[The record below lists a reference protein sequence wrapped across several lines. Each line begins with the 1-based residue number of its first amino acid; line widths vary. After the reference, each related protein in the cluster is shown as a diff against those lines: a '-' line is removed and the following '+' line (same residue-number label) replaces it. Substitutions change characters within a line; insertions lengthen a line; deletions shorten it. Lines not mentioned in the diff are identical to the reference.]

1 MKSYLRIERLI
12 LVGSRKN
19 YSVEFND
26 GLNIIHGDSDTGK
39 SSILEFIDYLLGGSS
54 IELADE
60 IISSVDYAVL
70 EIVINDE
77 KYTIIRNIFK
87 PNELIEVYNCKFD
100 DVGSYI
106 PKKYAPKF
114 NITSA
119 PDGFFSD
126 FLMDSL
132 NFPKL
137 KLKVSPSQEISRFRR
152 ISFRDII
159 KFCYVDQDN
168 MGSKSLLGLT
178 EWARYAHTKEVFKY
192 IFNLFD
198 ADISDIE
205 SQISEKTTEFNRL
218 VKKYENVSE
227 FLRDTGYESIA
238 SLDMEIDKCDLTI
251 EGLEEKLSDLN
262 GSMKADSE
270 IYNELK
276 AYHSE
281 FNLKIKGLLK
291 KIADVSYKREQ
302 YIRLKNDYKND
313 INKIQA
319 IHTANSKIG
328 QLTNVKCNCP
338 ICDNIITISNDD
350 SVFLNSKTEKLD
362 EELNSLLRRVKSIDE
377 LIVDLATE
385 GQYLTQERSVL
396 EDDLAKV
403 AEMIDTETKEMITP
417 FLTQR
422 DALVKE
428 LADIRNRR
436 GNLVSNLR
444 VRNHQDDILTLQA
457 KLKENLSKLN
467 EQLDRLKKDAPD
479 ISGILSSLGDYLND
493 FLAKIN
499 IKNRTGISIS
509 PSTYSAIVRNR
520 DYFNITSGGLRTLIS
535 MGYVSSL
542 LKYSIVNDINHPR
555 FLLLD
560 TVGKYLGKSTK
571 YKYMSETDST
581 EDLKEGT
588 SDPQKYEKIFNNL
601 IDISNYA
608 QQKSTP
614 CQIIVVDNDVPEK
627 LAGRLK
633 SITVAQFSSTGDN
646 NLPPGLIDDIIYV

>member
-1 MKSYLRIERLI
+1 MERLI

-19 YSVEFND
+19 YFVEFED

-60 IISSVDYAVL
+60 IISSVDYAAL
-70 EIVINDE
+70 EIIINDE
-77 KYTIIRNIFK
+77 PYTIIRNIFK
-87 PNELIEVYNCKFD
+87 PNELIEVYSCNFD
-100 DVGSYI
+100 NVGSYI

-132 NFPKL
+132 SFPKL
-137 KLKVSPSQEISRFRR
+137 KLKVSPSQEISKFRR

-159 KFCYVDQDN
+159 KFCYIDQDN

-227 FLRDTGYESIA
+227 FLRETGYESIA

-251 EGLEEKLSDLN
+251 EDLEDKLRDLN
-262 GSMKADSE
+262 SSMKADSE
-270 IYNELK
+270 VYNELK

-302 YIRLKNDYKND
+302 YVRLKNDYKND

-338 ICDNIITISNDD
+338 ICDNIITINNDD

-377 LIVDLATE
+377 LIVNLATE
-385 GQYLTQERSVL
+385 GQSLAQERSVL

-403 AEMIDTETKEMITP
+403 AEMIDTEAEEMITP

-436 GNLVSNLR
+436 GNLVSSLR

-457 KLKENLSKLN
+457 KLKENLSKLS
-467 EQLDRLKKDAPD
+467 EQLERLKKDAPD

-535 MGYVSSL
+535 IGYISSL

-581 EDLKEGT
+581 ADLKEGT
-588 SDPQKYEKIFNNL
+588 SDPEKYEQIFNSL

-633 SITVAQFSSTGDN
+633 AITVAQFSSTGEN
-646 NLPPGLIDDIIYV
+646 NLPPGLIDDISYA

>member
-262 GSMKADSE
+262 SSMKADSE

>member
-1 MKSYLRIERLI
+1 M
-12 LVGSRKN
+12 
-19 YSVEFND
+19 YSCN
-26 GLNIIHGDSDTGK
+26 
-39 SSILEFIDYLLGGSS
+39 
-54 IELADE
+54 
-60 IISSVDYAVL
+60 
-70 EIVINDE
+70 
-77 KYTIIRNIFK
+77 
-87 PNELIEVYNCKFD
+87 FD
-100 DVGSYI
+100 NVGSYI

-132 NFPKL
+132 SFPKL
-137 KLKVSPSQEISRFRR
+137 KLKVSPSQEISKFRR

-159 KFCYVDQDN
+159 KFCYIDQDN

-227 FLRDTGYESIA
+227 FLRETGYESIA

-251 EGLEEKLSDLN
+251 EDLEDKLRDLN
-262 GSMKADSE
+262 SSMKADSE
-270 IYNELK
+270 VYNELK

-302 YIRLKNDYKND
+302 YVRLKNDYKND

-338 ICDNIITISNDD
+338 ICDNIITINNDD

-377 LIVDLATE
+377 LIVNLATE
-385 GQYLTQERSVL
+385 GQSLAQERSVL

-403 AEMIDTETKEMITP
+403 AEMIDTEAEEMITP

-436 GNLVSNLR
+436 GNLVSSLR

-457 KLKENLSKLN
+457 KLKENLSKLS
-467 EQLDRLKKDAPD
+467 EQLERLKKDAPD

-535 MGYVSSL
+535 IGYISSL

-581 EDLKEGT
+581 ADLKEGT
-588 SDPQKYEKIFNNL
+588 SDPEKYEQIFNSL

-633 SITVAQFSSTGDN
+633 AITVAQFSSTGEN
-646 NLPPGLIDDIIYV
+646 NLPPGLIDDISYA

>member
-1 MKSYLRIERLI
+1 
-12 LVGSRKN
+12 
-19 YSVEFND
+19 
-26 GLNIIHGDSDTGK
+26 
-39 SSILEFIDYLLGGSS
+39 
-54 IELADE
+54 
-60 IISSVDYAVL
+60 
-70 EIVINDE
+70 
-77 KYTIIRNIFK
+77 
-87 PNELIEVYNCKFD
+87 
-100 DVGSYI
+100 
-106 PKKYAPKF
+106 
-114 NITSA
+114 
-119 PDGFFSD
+119 
-126 FLMDSL
+126 
-132 NFPKL
+132 
-137 KLKVSPSQEISRFRR
+137 
-152 ISFRDII
+152 
-159 KFCYVDQDN
+159 
-168 MGSKSLLGLT
+168 
-178 EWARYAHTKEVFKY
+178 
-192 IFNLFD
+192 
-198 ADISDIE
+198 
-205 SQISEKTTEFNRL
+205 
-218 VKKYENVSE
+218 
-227 FLRDTGYESIA
+227 
-238 SLDMEIDKCDLTI
+238 
-251 EGLEEKLSDLN
+251 
-262 GSMKADSE
+262 DSE
-270 IYNELK
+270 VYNELK

-302 YIRLKNDYKND
+302 YVRLKNDYKND

-338 ICDNIITISNDD
+338 ICDNIITINNDD

-377 LIVDLATE
+377 LIVNLATE
-385 GQYLTQERSVL
+385 GQSLAQERSVL

-403 AEMIDTETKEMITP
+403 AEMIDTEAEEMITP

-436 GNLVSNLR
+436 GNLVSSLR

-457 KLKENLSKLN
+457 KLKENLSKLS
-467 EQLDRLKKDAPD
+467 EQLERLKKDAPD

-535 MGYVSSL
+535 IGYISSL

-581 EDLKEGT
+581 ADLKEGT
-588 SDPQKYEKIFNNL
+588 SDPEKYEQIFNSL

-633 SITVAQFSSTGDN
+633 AITVAQFSSTGEN
-646 NLPPGLIDDIIYV
+646 NLPPGLIDDISYA

>member
-1 MKSYLRIERLI
+1 
-12 LVGSRKN
+12 
-19 YSVEFND
+19 
-26 GLNIIHGDSDTGK
+26 
-39 SSILEFIDYLLGGSS
+39 
-54 IELADE
+54 
-60 IISSVDYAVL
+60 
-70 EIVINDE
+70 
-77 KYTIIRNIFK
+77 
-87 PNELIEVYNCKFD
+87 PNELIEVYSCNFD
-100 DVGSYI
+100 NVGSYI

-132 NFPKL
+132 SFPKL
-137 KLKVSPSQEISRFRR
+137 KLKVSPSQEISKFRR

-159 KFCYVDQDN
+159 KFCYIDQDN

-227 FLRDTGYESIA
+227 FLRETGYESIA

-251 EGLEEKLSDLN
+251 EDLEDKLRDLN
-262 GSMKADSE
+262 SSMKADSE
-270 IYNELK
+270 VYNELK

-302 YIRLKNDYKND
+302 YVRLKNDYKND

-338 ICDNIITISNDD
+338 ICDNIITINNDD

-377 LIVDLATE
+377 LIVNLATE
-385 GQYLTQERSVL
+385 GQSLAQERSVL

-403 AEMIDTETKEMITP
+403 AEMIDTEAEEMITP

-436 GNLVSNLR
+436 GNLVSSLR

-457 KLKENLSKLN
+457 KLKENLSKLS
-467 EQLDRLKKDAPD
+467 EQLERLKKDAPD

-535 MGYVSSL
+535 IGYISSL

-581 EDLKEGT
+581 ADLKEGT
-588 SDPQKYEKIFNNL
+588 SDPEKYEQIFNSL

-633 SITVAQFSSTGDN
+633 AITVAQFSSTGEN
-646 NLPPGLIDDIIYV
+646 NLPPGLIDDISYA

>member
-1 MKSYLRIERLI
+1 M
-12 LVGSRKN
+12 
-19 YSVEFND
+19 YSCN
-26 GLNIIHGDSDTGK
+26 
-39 SSILEFIDYLLGGSS
+39 
-54 IELADE
+54 
-60 IISSVDYAVL
+60 
-70 EIVINDE
+70 
-77 KYTIIRNIFK
+77 
-87 PNELIEVYNCKFD
+87 FD
-100 DVGSYI
+100 NVGSYI

-132 NFPKL
+132 SFPKL
-137 KLKVSPSQEISRFRR
+137 KLKVSPSQEISKFRR

-159 KFCYVDQDN
+159 KFCYIDQDN

-227 FLRDTGYESIA
+227 FLRETGYESIA

-251 EGLEEKLSDLN
+251 EDLEDKLSDLN
-262 GSMKADSE
+262 SSMKADSE
-270 IYNELK
+270 VYNELK

-302 YIRLKNDYKND
+302 YVRLKNDYKND

-328 QLTNVKCNCP
+328 QLTNVRCNCP
-338 ICDNIITISNDD
+338 ICDNIITINNDD

-377 LIVDLATE
+377 LIVNLATE
-385 GQYLTQERSVL
+385 GQSLAQERSVL

-403 AEMIDTETKEMITP
+403 AEMIDTEAEEMITP

-436 GNLVSNLR
+436 GNLVSSLR

-457 KLKENLSKLN
+457 KLKENLSKLS
-467 EQLDRLKKDAPD
+467 EQLERLKKDAPD

-535 MGYVSSL
+535 IGYISSL

-588 SDPQKYEKIFNNL
+588 SDPEKYEQIFNSL

-633 SITVAQFSSTGDN
+633 AITVAQFSSTGEN
-646 NLPPGLIDDIIYV
+646 NLPPGLIDDISYA

>member
-1 MKSYLRIERLI
+1 
-12 LVGSRKN
+12 
-19 YSVEFND
+19 
-26 GLNIIHGDSDTGK
+26 
-39 SSILEFIDYLLGGSS
+39 
-54 IELADE
+54 
-60 IISSVDYAVL
+60 
-70 EIVINDE
+70 
-77 KYTIIRNIFK
+77 
-87 PNELIEVYNCKFD
+87 NELIEVYSCNFD
-100 DVGSYI
+100 NVGSYI

-132 NFPKL
+132 SFPKL
-137 KLKVSPSQEISRFRR
+137 KLKVSPSQEISKFRR

-159 KFCYVDQDN
+159 KFCYIDQDN

-227 FLRDTGYESIA
+227 FLRETGYESIA

-251 EGLEEKLSDLN
+251 EDLEDKLRDLN
-262 GSMKADSE
+262 SSMKADSE
-270 IYNELK
+270 VYNELK

-302 YIRLKNDYKND
+302 YVRLKNDYKND

-338 ICDNIITISNDD
+338 ICDNIITINNDD

-377 LIVDLATE
+377 LIVNLATE
-385 GQYLTQERSVL
+385 GQSLAQERSVL

-403 AEMIDTETKEMITP
+403 AEMIDTEAEEMITP

-436 GNLVSNLR
+436 GNLVSSLR

-457 KLKENLSKLN
+457 KLKENLSKLS
-467 EQLDRLKKDAPD
+467 EQLERLKKDAPD

-535 MGYVSSL
+535 IGYISSL

-581 EDLKEGT
+581 ADLKEGT
-588 SDPQKYEKIFNNL
+588 SDPEKYEQIFNSL

-633 SITVAQFSSTGDN
+633 AITVAQFSSTGEN
-646 NLPPGLIDDIIYV
+646 NLPPGLIDDISYA

>member
-1 MKSYLRIERLI
+1 
-12 LVGSRKN
+12 
-19 YSVEFND
+19 
-26 GLNIIHGDSDTGK
+26 
-39 SSILEFIDYLLGGSS
+39 
-54 IELADE
+54 
-60 IISSVDYAVL
+60 
-70 EIVINDE
+70 
-77 KYTIIRNIFK
+77 
-87 PNELIEVYNCKFD
+87 
-100 DVGSYI
+100 SYI

-132 NFPKL
+132 SFPKL
-137 KLKVSPSQEISRFRR
+137 KLKVSPSQEISKFRR

-159 KFCYVDQDN
+159 KFCYIDQDN

-227 FLRDTGYESIA
+227 FLRETGYESIA

-251 EGLEEKLSDLN
+251 EDLEDKLRDLN
-262 GSMKADSE
+262 SSMKADSE
-270 IYNELK
+270 VYNELK

-302 YIRLKNDYKND
+302 YVRLKNDYKND

-338 ICDNIITISNDD
+338 ICDNIITINNDD

-377 LIVDLATE
+377 LIVNLATE
-385 GQYLTQERSVL
+385 GQSLAQERSVL

-403 AEMIDTETKEMITP
+403 AEMIDTEAEEMITP

-436 GNLVSNLR
+436 GNLVSSLR

-457 KLKENLSKLN
+457 KLKENLSKLS
-467 EQLDRLKKDAPD
+467 EQLERLKKDAPD

-535 MGYVSSL
+535 IGYISSL

-581 EDLKEGT
+581 ADLKEGT
-588 SDPQKYEKIFNNL
+588 SDPEKYEQIFNSL

-633 SITVAQFSSTGDN
+633 AITVAQFSSTGEN
-646 NLPPGLIDDIIYV
+646 NLPPGLIDDISYA

>member
-1 MKSYLRIERLI
+1 
-12 LVGSRKN
+12 
-19 YSVEFND
+19 
-26 GLNIIHGDSDTGK
+26 
-39 SSILEFIDYLLGGSS
+39 
-54 IELADE
+54 
-60 IISSVDYAVL
+60 
-70 EIVINDE
+70 
-77 KYTIIRNIFK
+77 FK
-87 PNELIEVYNCKFD
+87 PNELIEVYSCNFD
-100 DVGSYI
+100 NVGSYI

-132 NFPKL
+132 SFPKL
-137 KLKVSPSQEISRFRR
+137 KLKVSPSQEISKFRR

-159 KFCYVDQDN
+159 KFCYIDQDN

-227 FLRDTGYESIA
+227 FLRETGYESIA

-251 EGLEEKLSDLN
+251 EDLEDKLRDLN
-262 GSMKADSE
+262 SSMKADSE
-270 IYNELK
+270 VYNELK

-302 YIRLKNDYKND
+302 YVRLKNDYKND

-338 ICDNIITISNDD
+338 ICDNIITINNDD

-377 LIVDLATE
+377 LIVNLATE
-385 GQYLTQERSVL
+385 GQSLAQERSVL

-403 AEMIDTETKEMITP
+403 AEMIDTEAEEMITP

-436 GNLVSNLR
+436 GNLVSSLR

-457 KLKENLSKLN
+457 KLKENLSKLS
-467 EQLDRLKKDAPD
+467 EQLERLKKDAPD

-535 MGYVSSL
+535 IGYISSL

-581 EDLKEGT
+581 ADLKEGT
-588 SDPQKYEKIFNNL
+588 SDPEKYEQIFNSL

-633 SITVAQFSSTGDN
+633 AITVAQFSSTGEN
-646 NLPPGLIDDIIYV
+646 NLPPGLIDDISYA

>member
-1 MKSYLRIERLI
+1 C
-12 LVGSRKN
+12 N
-19 YSVEFND
+19 
-26 GLNIIHGDSDTGK
+26 
-39 SSILEFIDYLLGGSS
+39 
-54 IELADE
+54 
-60 IISSVDYAVL
+60 
-70 EIVINDE
+70 
-77 KYTIIRNIFK
+77 
-87 PNELIEVYNCKFD
+87 FD
-100 DVGSYI
+100 NVGSYI

-132 NFPKL
+132 SFPKL
-137 KLKVSPSQEISRFRR
+137 KLKVSPSQEISKFRR

-159 KFCYVDQDN
+159 KFCYIDQDN

-227 FLRDTGYESIA
+227 FLRETGYESIA

-251 EGLEEKLSDLN
+251 EDLEDKLRDLN
-262 GSMKADSE
+262 SSMKADSE
-270 IYNELK
+270 VYNELK

-302 YIRLKNDYKND
+302 YVRLKNDYKND

-338 ICDNIITISNDD
+338 ICDNIITINNDD

-377 LIVDLATE
+377 LIVNLATE
-385 GQYLTQERSVL
+385 GQSLAQERSVL

-403 AEMIDTETKEMITP
+403 AEMIDTEAEEMITP

-436 GNLVSNLR
+436 GNLVSSLR

-457 KLKENLSKLN
+457 KLKENLSKLS
-467 EQLDRLKKDAPD
+467 EQLERLKKDAPD

-520 DYFNITSGGLRTLIS
+520 DYFNITSGGLRTL
-535 MGYVSSL
+535 
-542 LKYSIVNDINHPR
+542 
-555 FLLLD
+555 
-560 TVGKYLGKSTK
+560 
-571 YKYMSETDST
+571 
-581 EDLKEGT
+581 
-588 SDPQKYEKIFNNL
+588 
-601 IDISNYA
+601 
-608 QQKSTP
+608 
-614 CQIIVVDNDVPEK
+614 
-627 LAGRLK
+627 
-633 SITVAQFSSTGDN
+633 
-646 NLPPGLIDDIIYV
+646 